1 MLLRPQRVNQI
12 IAEVSSRRGLL
23 SRDVL
28 SDRRDA
34 ELVNARREIARLLR
48 AKGLSWSAIGRFLK
62 RDHRSIM
69 NLLHPRAQRNK
80 GMDGK

>member
-23 SRDVL
+23 SKDVL

-34 ELVNARREIARLLR
+34 ELVNARREITRLLR
-48 AKGLSWSAIGRFLK
+48 ARGLSWSAIGRFLR

-69 NLLHPRAQRNK
+69 NLIYPRAQRNK
-80 GMDGK
+80 RMDGK